1 MKTQSM
7 NKANFNKWMKNNV
20 VCRYVASGTSDG
32 FLNSVFFVNDKI
44 ESDIIVVTH
53 YKKPIA
59 YIIKS
64 LDELKN
70 NINLQ
75 KIIFKVYGLNY
86 IFDSKNEMVCSIFR
100 KKEKTVTEK
109 IYNEYRKMDHENFFL
124 KERAKNIN
132 DYLMSIGKN
141 SLNISDPTRKDI
153 LKMID
158 LFKSDEI
165 LNGMFLYMKKCNS
178 TIKKNTEKFIETY
191 GFNPYDYSLTKK

>member
-1 MKTQSM
+1 MKIQSM
-7 NKANFNKWMKNNV
+7 NKADFNKWMKNNEAYQ
-20 VCRYVASGTSDG
+20 YVASGTIDG
-32 FLNSVFFVNDKI
+32 FMNSVFFVNNKI
-44 ESDIIVVTH
+44 ESDMIVVTH
-53 YKKPIA
+53 YNKPIA

-64 LDELKN
+64 LDELRN

-75 KIIFKVYGLNY
+75 KIIFRVYGLNY

-109 IYNEYRKMDHENFFL
+109 IYNEYRKMDHENNLL
-124 KERAKNIN
+124 KERSKNID
-132 DYLMSIGKN
+132 DYLMSVGKN

-178 TIKKNTEKFIETY
+178 TIKNNIKNFTETY
-191 GFNPYDYSLTKK
+191 GFNPCDYSLTKK